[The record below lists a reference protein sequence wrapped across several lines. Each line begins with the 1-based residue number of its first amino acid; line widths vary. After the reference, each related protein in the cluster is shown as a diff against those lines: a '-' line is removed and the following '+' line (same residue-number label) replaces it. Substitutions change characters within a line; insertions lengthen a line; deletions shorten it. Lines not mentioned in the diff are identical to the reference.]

1 MVAPDTKFVEELNA
15 AGGENAKMC
24 FQCGTCTASCPSGR
38 TTSYRTRKLI
48 RMAQLGLKDDIIKSD
63 DLWQC
68 TTCYTCEE
76 RCPRGVPIVDVV
88 IALRN
93 IAVKN
98 GKMFE
103 NHKKT
108 ATALIKSGHTVM
120 INDDIKKLRKDLG
133 LEEVPPT
140 VLANDKAKKD
150 FDVIL
155 AETKFAKLVE

>member
-1 MVAPDTKFVEELNA
+1 MVSPNQKFVDELAA

-24 FQCGTCTASCPSGR
+24 FQCGTCSASCPSGKN
-38 TTSYRTRKLI
+38 TSYRTRKLI

-98 GKMFE
+98 GKMVK
-103 NHKKT
+103 NHKGT
-108 ATALIKSGHTVM
+108 ADNLIKCGHAVN
-120 INDDIKKLRKDLG
+120 INDKVKQQRKELG
-133 LEEVPPT
+133 LPEVPPT
-140 VLANDKAKKD
+140 ILADDKAKKD
-150 FDVIL
+150 FDKIL
-155 AETKFAKLVE
+155 KATGFAKLVG